1 MIRNSITSI
10 VVLKTIQRIFPLSI
24 LSTSF
29 LNDFGFK
36 QGFYS
41 SKITIKIPDF
51 DAQILY
57 IYDDDLKFI
66 PTLMLN
72 LKYLDISKI
81 MKLNDGFDDQHDKLD
96 GIFQGIRIL
105 NNIPNPE
112 DHIVKASEY
121 LQAKTIGFLQETI
134 GFLQECS
141 RKDPYQDYIF
151 GTLLDEIHQG
161 KWRSNVYF
169 DKLY

>member
-10 VVLKTIQRIFPLSI
+10 EDLKTIQRIFPLSI
-24 LSTSF
+24 LSISF

-96 GIFQGIRIL
+96 GIFQGIQIL
-105 NNIPNPE
+105 NNISNPE
-112 DHIVKASEY
+112 DYIVKASEY
-121 LQAKTIGFLQETI
+121 LQAKII

-151 GTLLDEIHQG
+151 GTLLNEIHQG